1 MNLTNKV
8 AIVTGG
14 GQGIGEGICEILAK
28 NGSTVIVT
36 DINYNSAQNVENKIN
51 SMNYKAISYQL
62 DVTKNEESLSEKN
75 IIHSKMKW
83 I

>member
-28 NGSTVIVT
+28 NGCTVIVT
-36 DINYNSAQNVENKIN
+36 DLNSNSAKNVAKELCKHNREIVIMGKSFKPDTN
-51 SMNYKAISYQL
+51 
-62 DVTKNEESLSEKN
+62 
-75 IIHSKMKW
+75 
-83 I
+83 

>member
-36 DINYNSAQNVENKIN
+36 DINSNSAQNV
-51 SMNYKAISYQL
+51 
-62 DVTKNEESLSEKN
+62 
-75 IIHSKMKW
+75 
-83 I
+83 